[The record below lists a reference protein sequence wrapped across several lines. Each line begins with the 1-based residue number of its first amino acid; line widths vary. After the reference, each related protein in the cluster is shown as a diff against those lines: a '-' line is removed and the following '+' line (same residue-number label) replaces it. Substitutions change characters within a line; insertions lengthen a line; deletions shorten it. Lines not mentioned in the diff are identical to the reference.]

1 MSADKK
7 PGKAEAI
14 GDQFWLHH
22 YGPYHVRGF
31 VDGQTI
37 ARIWS
42 KTRQRWEYRAFH
54 PVELKVYGVQLPVA
68 SPIPYKEDAP
78 TGQTR
83 LP

>member
-54 PVELKVYGVQLPVA
+54 PVELKVYGVQRPTP
-68 SPIPYKEDAP
+68 SGCGPIGE
-78 TGQTR
+78 TET
-83 LP
+83 